1 MSNMSNV
8 TECAHLDLISAYRR
22 LDEVVEALAFA
33 KHTTVVA
40 TIAPGVCVEGAP
52 RVCTIQLCDG
62 KHETTVQMDYD
73 ALTEE
78 DEFFQTLVV
87 PQLEAAIAKLGTA

>member
-1 MSNMSNV
+1 MSNV
-8 TECAHLDLISAYRR
+8 NECAHLDLISAYRR

-33 KHTTVVA
+33 KNTTVVA
-40 TIAPGVCVEGAP
+40 TIASGVCLEGSP

-87 PQLEAAIAKLGTA
+87 PQLEAAIAKLGAA